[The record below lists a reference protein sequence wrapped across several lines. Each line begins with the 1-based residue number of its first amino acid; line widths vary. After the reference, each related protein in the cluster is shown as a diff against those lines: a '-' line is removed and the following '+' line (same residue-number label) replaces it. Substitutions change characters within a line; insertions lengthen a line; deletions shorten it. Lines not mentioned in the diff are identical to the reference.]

1 MTLPQTPL
9 SPRRST
15 MPPDHIGVLI
25 AAVLMVLGGGLGL
38 YQLVTTSLP
47 RIGGPLWLFFALLH
61 ITVTGLALPVVRY
74 LNVRFTPVDREPPPG
89 GVIVRQAVWVG
100 LYAVTCAWLQIPRVL
115 SLPVAFFLALAFIII
130 EGFIRSR
137 ELAADDY

>member
-25 AAVLMVLGGGLGL
+25 AAALMVLGGGLGL

-61 ITVTGLALPVVRY
+61 ITLTGLALPLVRY
-74 LNVRFTPVDREPPPG
+74 LNVRFTPVDREPPPS